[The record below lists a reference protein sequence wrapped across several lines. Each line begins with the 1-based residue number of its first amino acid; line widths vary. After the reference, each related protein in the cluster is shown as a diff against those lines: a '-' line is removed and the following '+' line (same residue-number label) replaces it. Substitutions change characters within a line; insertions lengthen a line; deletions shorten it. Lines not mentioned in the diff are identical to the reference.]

1 MLQVPEMPGHF
12 ASPTPVGMGTT
23 VPTKEWL
30 VTVLFPKLCKWMKE
44 EGESGE
50 GSRLNQSGERRR
62 ELEDMVPVGR
72 YCQLYKEL
80 KEKHGPHLVKVRHGK
95 SVLSSSRRVFVRQ
108 RKRRGKYSYW
118 YHLKHGQIILYGGK
132 FGKQ

>member
-1 MLQVPEMPGHF
+1 MLQVRGMSGHF

-23 VPTKEWL
+23 VPTMEWL

-50 GSRLNQSGERRR
+50 GSHLSRSGERRR

-80 KEKHGPHLVKVRHGK
+80 KEKHGPHLVKVRQEK
-95 SVLSSSRRVFVRQ
+95 SVPSSSEKVIVRQ
-108 RKRRGKYSYW
+108 RR
-118 YHLKHGQIILYGGK
+118 
-132 FGKQ
+132 